1 MRAFW
6 FWLIGFY
13 LAFMPLYALG
23 FMGMPRRLEHYNI
36 AAWQP
41 YLVVAALGALMI
53 LVGIGFLVVQFIVSV
68 QERQQ
73 ALDLSGDPWNG
84 RTLEWLTS
92 SPPAPYNF
100 AVLPEVRDIDAF
112 HDMKAG
118 GVAYRRPER
127 YHDITMPRNTSAG
140 LMLGVLAGLLGFA
153 MIWYIWWMA
162 IASGLCM
169 WAVIIARVYD
179 DDAEYVLPASEIE
192 EIESAALSGAGKLR
206 PHADGGRGDLL
217 QSTAAGKPD
226 MTADAFVAAAGG
238 NGDEPATPDVYEQ
251 RAFGFWLY
259 LMSDAIIF
267 SLLFATYAVMARNNA
282 GGPTGN
288 TLFSLPNAFAETM
301 LLLFS
306 SITFGLATLAMKSG
320 EKERMLSWLL
330 VTFLLGLGFV
340 GLEIREFH
348 GMVRAGAGPDRSGF
362 LSAFFTLVGTHG
374 LHVTFGLIW
383 ILIMT
388 SQVIIKG
395 LTIPVASRFLR
406 LGLFWHFLDIIW
418 IGIFS
423 IVYLPGIL

>member
-1 MRAFW
+1 
-6 FWLIGFY
+6 
-13 LAFMPLYALG
+13 
-23 FMGMPRRLEHYNI
+23 
-36 AAWQP
+36 
-41 YLVVAALGALMI
+41 
-53 LVGIGFLVVQFIVSV
+53 
-68 QERQQ
+68 
-73 ALDLSGDPWNG
+73 
-84 RTLEWLTS
+84 
-92 SPPAPYNF
+92 
-100 AVLPEVRDIDAF
+100 
-112 HDMKAG
+112 
-118 GVAYRRPER
+118 
-127 YHDITMPRNTSAG
+127 
-140 LMLGVLAGLLGFA
+140 
-153 MIWYIWWMA
+153 
-162 IASGLCM
+162 
-169 WAVIIARVYD
+169 
-179 DDAEYVLPASEIE
+179 
-192 EIESAALSGAGKLR
+192 
-206 PHADGGRGDLL
+206 
-217 QSTAAGKPD
+217 

-238 NGDEPATPDVYEQ
+238 NGDEPATPDVHEQ